1 MRPLEIPTQ
10 KFFNNSI
17 KNQKPGSDSV
27 LNHSTTVSSVQR
39 PESKV
44 QRTESSVQSPASN
57 TCVQSPGNP
66 VYSKTSKTKEN
77 VRSENSTEYHL

>member
-10 KFFNNSI
+10 NFFNNSI

-44 QRTESSVQSPASN
+44 QRTESSVQ
-57 TCVQSPGNP
+57 
-66 VYSKTSKTKEN
+66 
-77 VRSENSTEYHL
+77 HLRPEPRKSGILKNL